1 MGLDW
6 GMTANGYRFLFKGD
20 ENVLE
25 LIVMV
30 AHSCEYKKHSNVY
43 FKWVNCMVCELY
55 IYLNKML
62 SFFIFI
68 FRKNRGCMK

>member
-30 AHSCEYKKHSNVY
+30 AHSCEYTRKYYIIH
-43 FKWVNCMVCELY
+43 LY
-55 IYLNKML
+55 WFGLVL
-62 SFFIFI
+62 SFQGCT
-68 FRKNRGCMK
+68 RGVGKFLG

>member
-43 FKWVNCMVCELY
+43 FKWVNCMVYGLY
-55 IYLNKML
+55 HNEV
-62 SFFIFI
+62 FFTNGLEV
-68 FRKNRGCMK
+68 KSTK